1 MKWYK
6 SWTLYFNAFAGLM
19 EGLQYLIGHRFLS
32 GPNAVMILAMGNIIL
47 RVLKTVSPIVG
58 LGANIQQK

>member
-1 MKWYK
+1 
-6 SWTLYFNAFAGLM
+6 M